1 MDTAAG
7 TLTVWGDVTCP
18 WATLTVVRLHDAR
31 HRLGLDDDV
40 AFDLRAFPLELIN
53 GRTTPRLVIDA
64 EIAAVGALAPSF
76 GWNIWQGDLET
87 YPGTVLL
94 ALEAVQAAKA
104 QSLRASEELDL
115 GLRRAFFA
123 ESRNVGARH
132 DILEV
137 AKGSE
142 AVDVDA
148 LTQALD
154 DGRARRAVIDQWHE
168 AERGEVQGS
177 PHVFLP
183 DGTNAHNPGIEMHWE
198 GEKPGGFPVI
208 DADEPSV
215 YDDLVRRA
223 AEAG

>member
-1 MDTAAG
+1 MDTKPG
-7 TLTVWGDVTCP
+7 TIMLWGDVICP
-18 WATLTVVRLHDAR
+18 WATLAVVRLHEAR

-40 AFDLRAFPLELIN
+40 AIDLRSFPLELFN
-53 GRTTPRLVIDA
+53 GSTTPRLIVDA

-76 GWNIWQGDLET
+76 GWQIWQGDLET

-94 ALEAVQAAKA
+94 ALEAVQAAMA
-104 QSLRASEELDL
+104 QSLRASEQLDL

-123 ESRNVGARH
+123 ESRNVGSRH
-132 DILEV
+132 DILDV
-137 AKGSE
+137 AKACE

-148 LTQALD
+148 LTGALD

-177 PHVFLP
+177 PHVFVA
-183 DGTNAHNPGIEMHWE
+183 DGTNVHNPGIKMHWE

-208 DADEPSV
+208 DADDPSV
-215 YDDLVRRA
+215 YDDLLRRA
-223 AEAG
+223 TAA